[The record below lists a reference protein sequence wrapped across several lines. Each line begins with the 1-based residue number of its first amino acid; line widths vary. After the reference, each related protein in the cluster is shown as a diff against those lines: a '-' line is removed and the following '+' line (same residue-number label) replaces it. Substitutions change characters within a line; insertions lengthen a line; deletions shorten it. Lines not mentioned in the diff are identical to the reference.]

1 MDLLENEEE
10 LVKELC
16 TRINAKKLKVL
27 DVGCGTGKLS
37 IYLNGKTGC
46 DVTGIDKAPEKI
58 EKARKNSD
66 KVVFKVYSA
75 EEMAFANSTFDVVV
89 SLKVLHDMPNPVK
102 ALRESNRVLKES
114 GRILIIDWVGVG
126 IPTQVGV
133 PMTKYF
139 TQESNAHAKKYFTQ
153 ERIEEMLSE
162 AGFTDIKIVLNKEG
176 ELMLADGLKMGG

>member
-37 IYLNGKTGC
+37 IYLSGKTGC
-46 DVTGIDKAPEKI
+46 DVTGIDRAPEKI

-75 EEMAFANSTFDVVV
+75 EEMVFANSTFDVVI
-89 SLKVLHDMPNPVK
+89 SLKVLHGIPNPVK

-126 IPTQVGV
+126 IATQAGV

-153 ERIEEMLSE
+153 ERLEEMLSE